1 MTLLHQL
8 YDLLVSPV
16 RTEKAFIAHEKGKYA
31 FFIREETSKDQ
42 VKEAIEKLFNK
53 KVLKVNIVASRTK
66 SKGARK
72 GQIGKKV
79 TMKKA
84 IVTLEK
90 GSNLD
95 EIFGS
100 NNM

>member
-1 MTLLHQL
+1 MTALHQL

-16 RTEKAFIAHEKGKYA
+16 RTEKAFGDHEKSKYA
-31 FFIREETSKDQ
+31 FFVREDTCKDQ
-42 VKEAIEKLFNK
+42 VKEAIEKLFGK

-66 SKGARK
+66 TKGARK
-72 GQIGKKV
+72 GKLGKKV

-100 NNM
+100 